1 MEVKLI
7 WAMPQRRL
15 PSLEGFLE
23 GGPASVA
30 SMDAGLQAHC
40 VGLCRHKTTYC
51 ARKWV
56 FTRFYKTRLFRAATL
71 NVCLVALNHIVFFRL
86 LKFHPNAAPSDIN
99 KAEIRRG

>member
-1 MEVKLI
+1 MGVKLI

-23 GGPASVA
+23 GGPTSVA
-30 SMDAGLQAHC
+30 SMDARLQAHC
-40 VGLCRHKTTYC
+40 IGLCRHKTTYC
-51 ARKWV
+51 AREWV
-56 FTRFYKTRLFRAATL
+56 FTRFYKARLFGSATF
-71 NVCLVALNHIVFFRL
+71 NICLVALDGVVFLGL